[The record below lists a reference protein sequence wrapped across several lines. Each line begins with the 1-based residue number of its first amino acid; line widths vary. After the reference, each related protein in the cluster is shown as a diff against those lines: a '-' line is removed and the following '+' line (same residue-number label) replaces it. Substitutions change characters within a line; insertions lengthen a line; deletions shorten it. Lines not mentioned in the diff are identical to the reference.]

1 MLVKSYEEAWFREP
15 IVKYLKLKGKD
26 VESETDKIVFKS
38 LFKYLNDLHE

>member
-1 MLVKSYEEAWFREP
+1 MLVKSYEEVWFREP

-26 VESETDKIVFKS
+26 VESETDKIVFKI